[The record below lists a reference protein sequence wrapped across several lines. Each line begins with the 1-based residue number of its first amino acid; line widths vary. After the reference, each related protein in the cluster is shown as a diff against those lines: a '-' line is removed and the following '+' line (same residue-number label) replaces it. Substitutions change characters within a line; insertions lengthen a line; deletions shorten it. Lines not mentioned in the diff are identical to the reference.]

1 MNAHRRTRGGR
12 LVRSGRLAAWATAA
26 TILTVAAGVS
36 ALAAEAASPPAVDF
50 DAALTTIRF
59 KIDKLDGN
67 RDASAKPNGL
77 LDADEMALV
86 AAVLNRPDFDLSGRG
101 GASHAAAR
109 AAYDQAVASASV
121 DAAKLLKAYPTTP
134 DVVAGY
140 ALLGEASFKAFDRM
154 TTSFGAPLRGDYGL
168 AVAQGRFFAADGDAD
183 GDGVSNRDEYAA
195 FRNDGREAYIRAALD
210 PDIRPAVSAPTA
222 ASTGDG
228 PIVIGVV
235 LYGGFEVLDVF
246 GPVEMW
252 ANDPSFQ
259 VVFIAE
265 NAGDVRSAQ
274 GAVVKADYTFANA
287 PALDVLMVPGGAG
300 TIAELENPALLDFIR
315 KQDATTDYTTSV
327 CTGSALLA
335 KAGVLKGRKA
345 TSNKAAFSL
354 AVQQD
359 PSVGWIKKA
368 RWVED
373 GKYFTSSGVS
383 AGTDMALALV
393 ARIHGL
399 DHAKALAASLEYR
412 WNPRADDDPFAVR

>member
-1 MNAHRRTRGGR
+1 MQDLDAPARTSLAYPGR
-12 LVRSGRLAAWATAA
+12 FAARVCAA
-26 TILTVAAGVS
+26 VVLTFAAGLS
-36 ALAAEAASPPAVDF
+36 ALAADTPPSVDF
-50 DAALTTIRF
+50 DSALTTIRF
-59 KIDKLDGN
+59 KIDTLDGN

-101 GASHAAAR
+101 GASHSAAR
-109 AAYDQAVASASV
+109 AAYDQAVASASQ

-134 DVVAGY
+134 VVVAGY
-140 ALLGEASFKAFDRM
+140 ALLGDASFKAFDRM
-154 TTSFGAPLRGDYGL
+154 TTSFGAPLKGDYGL

-195 FRNDGREAYIRAALD
+195 YRKDGREAYVRAALD
-210 PDIRPAVSAPTA
+210 PTIRPAAPVPA
-222 ASTGDG
+222 AAPSDAD
-228 PIVIGVV
+228 PIVIGIV
-235 LYGGFEVLDVF
+235 LYPGFEVLDVF

-265 NAGDVRSAQ
+265 TAGDVRSAQ
-274 GAVVKADYTFANA
+274 GAIVKAEYGFADT
-287 PALDVLMVPGGAG
+287 PTLDVLMVPGGAG
-300 TIAELENPALLDFIR
+300 TMAELENPAMLDFIR
-315 KQDATTDYTTSV
+315 KQDATTDFTTSV

-359 PSVGWIKKA
+359 PSVDWKKKA